1 MTRELISLLAA
12 TIMVGCAESDNIEIT
27 PPTEQ
32 SPDTEVPESDTD
44 EEEEEQMTPEVEEEE
59 EQTTT
64 PFEDDID
71 ISTESASGEGF

>member
-44 EEEEEQMTPEVEEEE
+44 EEDETITPEVEEEE